1 MKIDVDP
8 TSNVPIYLQIV
19 EAVQQQ
25 VATGALG
32 RGDQLPTVRQLAV
45 DLRINP
51 NTVARA
57 YLELDRSGV
66 ISSQQGRG
74 TYVSEQPDEVALA
87 QRREQKLRATVSHFL
102 LETLSQGYPLPDV
115 LRVIAEES
123 MRWSGQQSSSTEEE
137 KPHVITS

>member
-1 MKIDVDP
+1 VKIDVDP

-32 RGDQLPTVRQLAV
+32 PGDQLPTVRQLAV
-45 DLRINP
+45 DLRVNP

-57 YLELDRSGV
+57 YLELDHSGV

-74 TYVSEQPDEVALA
+74 TYVSEQPDEAALA
-87 QRREQKLRATVSHFL
+87 QRREQRLRAMISHFL
-102 LETLSQGYPLPDV
+102 LESLSQGYRLPDI
-115 LRVIAEES
+115 LRIIEEES
-123 MRWSGQQSSSTEEE
+123 LRWSRQHSNNTEEE
-137 KPHVITS
+137 KRHVVTS

>member
-1 MKIDVDP
+1 VKIDVDP

-19 EAVQQQ
+19 ESVQQQ

-32 RGDQLPTVRQLAV
+32 PGDQLPTVRQLAV
-45 DLRINP
+45 DLRVNP

-74 TYVSEQPDEVALA
+74 TYVSEKPDEVALG
-87 QRREQKLRATVSHFL
+87 QRREQKLRALVSQFL
-102 LETLSQGYPLPDV
+102 LESLSLGYPLSDV
-115 LRVIAEES
+115 LRIVEEES
-123 MRWSGQQSSSTEEE
+123 LPWRARLGTTIEEE
-137 KPHVITS
+137 KDHVITS

>member
-45 DLRINP
+45 DLRVNP

-74 TYVSEQPDEVALA
+74 TYVSEQPDEAALA
-87 QRREQKLRATVSHFL
+87 QRREHKLRAMASQFL
-102 LETLSQGYPLPDV
+102 LEALSQGYPLPDV
-115 LRVIAEES
+115 LAMVEQES
-123 MRWSGQQSSSTEEE
+123 LRWKNQHDGQ
-137 KPHVITS
+137 

>member
-19 EAVQQQ
+19 EAVQRL
-25 VATGALG
+25 VATGALEP
-32 RGDQLPTVRQLAV
+32 GDQLPTVRQLAV
-45 DLRINP
+45 DLRVNP

-74 TYVSEQPDEVALA
+74 TYVSERPDAD
-87 QRREQKLRATVSHFL
+87 R
-102 LETLSQGYPLPDV
+102 
-115 LRVIAEES
+115 
-123 MRWSGQQSSSTEEE
+123 SG
-137 KPHVITS
+137 PAP